1 MNAKL
6 KRGCGILLTA
16 SMVLLSI
23 LALLPDADVDHDAGY
38 TASELSI
45 RETVDG
51 SVTSTSY
58 VNPDGA
64 ITDAIDM
71 GYATVCRMRDDSGR
85 VVEERYLDANGDP
98 VARYGDY
105 YGLSYE
111 YDETSTVITCLDAEG
126 NPIILSDGYSIIVR
140 TQVGGR
146 ASDDF
151 YYNLNGQQVQCSG
164 GYYGTHREFNTEGQN
179 TSLTFFDKDG
189 HAVSSSSGYAI
200 KTYQRDMDGTIVSE
214 QYFDT
219 EGNPARSLLGQY
231 GELYQRNEQGYIGQI
246 TYLGADGKPTP
257 TNAGYT
263 ILKRTYHR
271 DGTADTDMYFDAE
284 GNPKALSKGQYGIK
298 RSGKVS
304 LLLDR
309 NGNVMLCVDNLLNG
323 FPCMVVVFGCVVCL
337 LMIVLPKS
345 LSVVLTIVYVAFII
359 YETLMFRESGDARMN
374 FVLFSYAGKFLKEQ
388 SVRVGVINN
397 IWLFIPLGTGLYRW
411 FQKKWVLIVP
421 IVMSVAIEA
430 TQYITGLGIAEFDDV
445 FGNTLGGWI
454 GVLTAWVWLSW
465 RKSSMDEQ
473 KTEEKKSE
481 EKKRWQKLLSLL
493 IEKVI
498 EKAWYIVLLTIST
511 VYLVSNRFAIE
522 KLDDAS
528 LISTVFIIWVILLVL
543 PLFSELEFLGVK
555 VKKEV
560 KKAVEKSNEEVKASL
575 DNLQQIVSQIQV
587 SNSVA
592 PQFTINSGSLPTEE
606 KIDKLTEELHLFNEQ
621 NKNKQAE
628 QQDKVT
634 IPVQNLELFKM
645 RYGIEVRL
653 KEALELIGYN
663 SKNRTSLMQ
672 GTYYLNQQGVLD
684 PTSTDLVIQMLR
696 IANRGVHGEIIGQ
709 KYMDFASEAYPQ
721 IIDALDDCI
730 ELIKKMT

>member
-1 MNAKL
+1 MSANL
-6 KRGCGILLTA
+6 KQKSVHALLLAFILA
-16 SMVLLSI
+16 SI
-23 LALLPDADVDHDAGY
+23 LFLLPDAAVDHEFGF
-38 TASELSI
+38 TSSELEVK
-45 RETVDG
+45 ETVEKNA
-51 SVTSTSY
+51 TTTSY
-58 VNPDGA
+58 VNSEGTV
-64 ITDAIDM
+64 TDAIDM
-71 GYATVCRMRDDSGR
+71 GYATVQRTRDSAGQ
-85 VVEERYLDANGDP
+85 VIEEFYLDAAGNP
-98 VARYGDY
+98 VERYGDY
-105 YGLSYE
+105 CGIAYE
-111 YDETSTVITCLDAEG
+111 YNDGDTVIRYLGADKK
-126 NPIILSDGYSIIVR
+126 PMMLSSGYSAIVR
-140 TQVGGR
+140 TLVEGK
-146 ASDDF
+146 ATDDF
-151 YYNLNGQQVQCSG
+151 YYDLNMQPVQCTG
-164 GYYGTHREFNTEGQN
+164 GYYGLHREYDEQGLNCAITYLDENRQPVIC
-179 TSLTFFDKDG
+179 T
-189 HAVSSSSGYAI
+189 SGYAV
-200 KTYQRDMDGTIVSE
+200 KTYLRDSEGTVIGE
-214 QYFDT
+214 RYFDT
-219 EGNPARSLLGQY
+219 EGKPVKSSLGQY
-231 GELYQRNEQGYIGQI
+231 GELYQRDEQGRISQI
-246 TYLGADGKPTP
+246 TYLGADGNPTP

-263 ILKRTYHR
+263 VMKRTYHR
-271 DGTADTDMYFDAE
+271 DGTADTDMYFDAD
-284 GNPKALSKGQYGIK
+284 GNPMVLSKGQHGIK
-298 RSGKVS
+298 RSGKVN
-304 LLLDR
+304 LLLDK
-309 NGNVMLCVDNLLNG
+309 NGYVMLCVDNILNG
-323 FPCMVVVFGCVVCL
+323 FPFMVVISGCVICL
-337 LMIVLPKS
+337 LILLLPKKM
-345 LSVVLTIVYVAFII
+345 SVFLTAAYVVFIL
-359 YETLMFRESGDARMN
+359 YETLMFRETGDARTN
-374 FVLFSYAGKFLKEQ
+374 FVLFSYADRFLTEQ
-388 SVRVGVINN
+388 AVRVGVINN
-397 IWLFIPLGTGLYRW
+397 IWLFAPLGAGLYRII
-411 FQKKWVLIVP
+411 QKKWVLLVP
-421 IVMSVAIEA
+421 FLMSVAIET

-445 FGNTLGGWI
+445 FGNTMGGWI
-454 GVLTAWVWLSW
+454 GVLTAWAWLSR
-465 RKSSMDEQ
+465 RKFSMDGQ
-473 KTEEKKSE
+473 KTKEKKNE
-481 EKKRWQKLLSLL
+481 EIKLWQKLLSFL
-493 IEKVI
+493 K

-511 VYLVSNRFAIE
+511 VYLVNNRFAIE

-663 SKNRTSLMQ
+663 SKNRASLMQ